1 MSDHTADQIPELA
14 RDIQQNGTPYRS
26 MKGPMLAALLH
37 SITLK
42 DWNDPAM
49 SQEFRTVFNVT
60 KKNGVDM
67 TNAMD
72 AMDIFVGTLTP
83 AEVTTMKDMKLLY
96 AKFLHFGANGPNAS
110 WGDNCKMRYSQLRA
124 IAAYSFQAND

>member
-1 MSDHTADQIPELA
+1 MSDYTSDQIPEMK
-14 RDIQQNGTPYRS
+14 RDIQLNGTPYRS

-42 DWNDPAM
+42 DWNGPPM
-49 SQEFRTVFNVT
+49 SEEFRTVFKVT

-72 AMDIFVGTLTP
+72 AMDKFVGALVP
-83 AEVTTMKDMKLLY
+83 AEVETMKAMKLLY
-96 AKFLHFGANGPNAS
+96 AKFLQFGATGPDAT
-110 WGDNCKMRYSQLRA
+110 WGDNCKTRYSQLRA
-124 IAAYSFQAND
+124 IAATNFQAND